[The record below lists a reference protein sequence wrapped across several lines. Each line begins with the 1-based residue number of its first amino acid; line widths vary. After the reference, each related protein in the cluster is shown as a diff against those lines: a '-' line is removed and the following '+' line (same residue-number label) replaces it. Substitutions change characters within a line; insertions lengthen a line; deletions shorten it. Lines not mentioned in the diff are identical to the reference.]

1 MGGEII
7 NSVYFLLTNQ
17 IEHLRSLE
25 KLSDFDTLIS
35 DICNARLRYLSR
47 SSQISISSKLDIT
60 KNYNRYGVIS

>member
-25 KLSDFDTLIS
+25 KLSDFCHS
-35 DICNARLRYLSR
+35 YLRYL
-47 SSQISISSKLDIT
+47 
-60 KNYNRYGVIS
+60 